1 MINYLCENVSQFGGN
16 EKMDVEGSKRNQKRK
31 NGNKEQRVEQK
42 CHFTVTVSLNDV

>member
-16 EKMDVEGSKRNQKRK
+16 EKMDEEGSRRNQKRK